1 MEKRKEKLGF
11 VMMFVFIVMNFVHV
25 HVRDTL

>member
-11 VMMFVFIVMNFVHV
+11 CYDVCLYCDELCHV